1 MIYFRYET
9 YNHEQ
14 RNSNE
19 DLFHI
24 KNNIEIIRRNY
35 EGPIVLITGDS
46 WSAGEWDIDR
56 GLSWVA
62 RHSIAK
68 YLEKNHMIA
77 ACWASNPGW
86 GDELSL
92 ELVKRLHHV
101 FDYVVF
107 VKSCSSRAIK
117 DVLDTELKK
126 LKETNVFQHWTNYSS
141 HVYKKLS
148 VIQDKLILI
157 GGLNKINE
165 DGLKLNTV
173 LTIPSI
179 MEEYDSDFEASEWF
193 GDEDVW
199 VKYKKHPKYRES
211 LLKALDNFHKQKA
224 YLASKPELYRA
235 GSDNYHPNR
244 IIHSD
249 LARKIAEAIV
259 ENEKK

>member
-14 RNSNE
+14 RFSKE
-19 DLFHI
+19 DLFDI
-24 KNNIEIIRRNY
+24 KNNIEIIKKSY
-35 EGPIVLITGDS
+35 EGPIVLVTGDS

-56 GLSWVA
+56 GLNWVA
-62 RHSIAK
+62 QHSIAK
-68 YLEKNHMIA
+68 YLEKNHVIA

-92 ELVKRLHHV
+92 ELVIRLHCV

-117 DVLDTELKK
+117 DISDKELEE

-148 VIQDKLILI
+148 MVQDKLILI

-165 DGLKLNTV
+165 DGLKLNTI

-193 GDEDVW
+193 GDEDIW
-199 VKYKKHPKYRES
+199 DRYKKYSKYQES
-211 LLKALDNFHKQKA
+211 LLKAMDNFYKQKT

-235 GSDNYHPNR
+235 GSDRYHPNR
-244 IIHSD
+244 AIHSD
-249 LARKIAEAIV
+249 LARRIAEAIV